1 MSKIVNPFNKIN
13 LSNSTYDPKTNCGE
27 FVFEPL
33 ERGFGTT
40 IGNALRRVLI
50 SALPGVSVY
59 AIEVEGARHEFSAL
73 EGVVED
79 VTEIVLNLKD
89 LILKVNGSDSS
100 QGSYRLELHA
110 SGKAGPVTA
119 RDIRCP
125 SDITI
130 VNPQLVV
137 ANLSEGGK
145 LDMNIYVCEGRGY
158 VTSDVNKQVKKMT
171 TGMIATDSNFTP
183 IVKVNYTVSA
193 ARVGQDSNYDQLV
206 LTVWTNGS
214 MTPQDAVS
222 LSAEIIIR
230 HLDCLADLNE
240 ATKNL
245 EMMKEKKI
253 EVDSHHSDRQI
264 EELDLTVRS
273 YNSLKRA
280 GITTVFELTQ
290 KTEAEMLKVKNLG
303 KKSFKEVKEKL
314 YEIGLKFKGDFG
326 SDDGITGPDDDD
338 DNYDSEDNE

>member
-1 MSKIVNPFNKIN
+1 MSRIVNPFNKIN
-13 LSNSTYDPKTNCGE
+13 LSNSTYDPKANCGE
-27 FVFEPL
+27 FIFEPL
-33 ERGFGTT
+33 ERGFGVT

-50 SALPGVSVY
+50 SALPGAAVY
-59 AIEVEGARHEFSAL
+59 AVEVEGARHEFSAL
-73 EGVVED
+73 DGVVED

-89 LILKVNGSDSS
+89 LILRVNGE
-100 QGSYRLELHA
+100 GGAGTYRLELHA
-110 SGKAGPVTA
+110 SGKAGPVLA
-119 RDIRCP
+119 KEIRCP
-125 SDITI
+125 ADITI
-130 VNPQLVV
+130 VNPHLVV
-137 ANLSEGGK
+137 ANLAEGGK

-158 VTSDVNKQVKKMT
+158 VTSDINKQQRKMT

-183 IVKVNYTVSA
+183 IVKVNYEVST

-214 MTPQDAVS
+214 VTPQDAVS

-230 HLDCLADLNE
+230 HLECLADLNE

-253 EVDSHHSDRQI
+253 EVDAHHSDRQI

-326 SDDGITGPDDDD
+326 SDDGITGPDDDYD
-338 DNYDSEDNE
+338 DYNIEEDND